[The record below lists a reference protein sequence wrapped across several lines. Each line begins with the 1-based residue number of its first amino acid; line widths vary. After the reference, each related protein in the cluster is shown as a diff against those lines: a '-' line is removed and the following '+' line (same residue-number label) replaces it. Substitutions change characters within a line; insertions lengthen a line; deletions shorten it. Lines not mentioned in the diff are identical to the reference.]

1 MQPLQ
6 LQVGN
11 VIIWITPYIRFY
23 FSDDGV
29 STAVSETYFSEM
41 TLSIVVIIT
50 ILATSAFTAIV
61 ITVFIGLCYL
71 R

>member
-1 MQPLQ
+1 
-6 LQVGN
+6 
-11 VIIWITPYIRFY
+11 
-23 FSDDGV
+23 
-29 STAVSETYFSEM
+29 VSERYFSEM

>member
-1 MQPLQ
+1 MIIDHQ
-6 LQVGN
+6 LN
-11 VIIWITPYIRFY
+11 LIVINSF

-29 STAVSETYFSEM
+29 STAAVSVTWFSEM
-41 TLSIVVIIT
+41 TLIITVIIT